1 MCTNLHENK
10 QALLLKVICFSFKLG
25 KGIPNER
32 MQANN
37 KACLLP
43 TQNLLPSKEQ
53 AVALYESEGG
63 NITLPE
69 LFGVDPIYENPR
81 LKKLR
86 FDSFVAAY
94 PNFSA
99 IFHGIVN
106 GESNLFKEGLQ
117 HFVSLTT
124 NQH

>member
-1 MCTNLHENK
+1 
-10 QALLLKVICFSFKLG
+10 
-25 KGIPNER
+25 
-32 MQANN
+32 MQENN
-37 KACLLP
+37 KACQLP
-43 TQNLLPSKEQ
+43 NQELLPSKEQ

-63 NITLPE
+63 NITPPE
-69 LFGVDPIYENPR
+69 LSRVNPIYDNPW

-106 GESNLFKEGLQ
+106 GESYLFKEGLQ
-117 HFVSLTT
+117 HFISLTT

>member
-1 MCTNLHENK
+1 
-10 QALLLKVICFSFKLG
+10 
-25 KGIPNER
+25 

-37 KACLLP
+37 KVCPLP
-43 TQNLLPSKEQ
+43 TPDMLPSKEQ
-53 AVALYESEGG
+53 AVAFYESEGG

-69 LFGVDPIYENPR
+69 LFGVDPLYENPH

-94 PNFSA
+94 PSFSA
-99 IFHGIVN
+99 IFYAVVN
-106 GESNLFKEGLQ
+106 GESYLFKKSLQ
-117 HFVSLTT
+117 YFISLTT